1 MLLVVDDDED
11 LREMFGRLFSSARV
25 PHVSASSLSE
35 VEALGTVLPELDVA
49 LLDINLGA
57 GQPSGVDVARWL
69 KDHGYAPRIIFI
81 TGHAPEHPLVSAA
94 GDSGHVLEKPVP
106 PAELLRIVRGGT

>member
-11 LREMFGRLFSSARV
+11 LREMFGRLFSSVRL
-25 PHVSASSLSE
+25 PHVSAASLAE
-35 VEALGTVLPELDVA
+35 VAALGDVLPQLDVA
-49 LLDINLGA
+49 LLDINLGT
-57 GQPSGVDVARWL
+57 GQPSGVDVAKWL
-69 KDHGYAPRIIFI
+69 KERGYSPRIIFI

-94 GDSGHVLEKPVP
+94 GDTGHVLEKPVP